1 MNLKMAKKL
10 LCIAV
15 AGMMFPL
22 AAQAADEDLQLK
34 IDKLSKEV
42 NDLKGAVKKVEDKSI
57 GKWLTIG
64 GEYRFR
70 VDSLH
75 GETAAYSDAIG
86 TMTNMVNGF
95 INSPNSVAGIPMG
108 ALGVNTPTGTA
119 FIMQGKAGSLFTPAQ
134 FNTILNQY
142 MPTAMYYG
150 FFGSPV
156 TASGAANSNYNSNL
170 GFDAAGS
177 LAGRLLSTY
186 FPAGTTAAQINT
198 QVNTMLST
206 PAGQAQLAGMIASP
220 LSATQAGMLQGTTL
234 TAQQSKVLA
243 TLQQKVMGTPAN
255 PGTLLQMMTPAQ
267 SQFFSMLGSNPQ
279 LQQLAFNMLM
289 QGFLGDPSVAGQ
301 ATFLKQQAA
310 YKPKNASLYTN
321 KFGLDLSAKPIQDIT
336 VHAKLGIYKAFGSQ
350 TDGASNDS
358 YFADRVGAFDGTIGH
373 IPTDSKLNVDRAYA
387 TWSNI
392 ADQPLWFSVGRRPS
406 TNGAPSNLRLN
417 KERPGN
423 GGTPALLVDYAFDGM
438 TIGYAPD
445 IDMLPGAYAKVC
457 YGRGFE
463 SGMTTPTNG
472 LNDTDMLG
480 IAILPIDT
488 DPLRVWLQWNRG
500 FDIFD
505 FPSMNNTI
513 FGNTAPAINLG
524 SIDWYGAGAMSTLKN
539 VGPGTLQLFGDLGL
553 SVTHPNSTV
562 SQNAGFQGLMSGE
575 FFAQDFAPKDHT
587 GWAVYAGVRY
597 DLPSKTKI
605 GFEFNHGSE
614 YWITFAPA
622 ADDMWT
628 SKVGTRGNVY
638 EPYII
643 QELNLKP
650 LSSYFAKAFVK
661 LGYQYYDFEYT
672 GSNNWVGAP
681 KKISEIQPTDLML
694 MAPVKSA
701 HNVYGTFEV
710 QF

>member
-1 MNLKMAKKL
+1 MKRGMAKKL

-15 AGMMFPL
+15 VGMMFPL

-42 NDLKGAVKKVEDKSI
+42 ADLKGSVKKVEDKSI

-75 GETAAYSDAIG
+75 GQTAAHSDAIG
-86 TMTNMVNGF
+86 TMMNMVNGF
-95 INSPNSVAGIPMG
+95 TAPATAGGVAGTNIGGAFTSPNA
-108 ALGVNTPTGTA
+108 TQ
-119 FIMQGKAGSLFTPAQ
+119 FIMQGKSGSLFTPAQ
-134 FNTILNQY
+134 FDIILNQY
-142 MPTAMYYG
+142 MPQAMYGGMQQLITTANPMQPYFAPG
-150 FFGSPV
+150 AAVPAAVLQATALTPQQQSILNTLSSKVMPTVMGMSAAPFGAPGMTV
-156 TASGAANSNYNSNL
+156 GQLFNSGAFSADQAKLLNNL
-170 GFDAAGS
+170 
-177 LAGRLLSTY
+177 
-186 FPAGTTAAQINT
+186 
-198 QVNTMLST
+198 
-206 PAGQAQLAGMIASP
+206 
-220 LSATQAGMLQGTTL
+220 
-234 TAQQSKVLA
+234 
-243 TLQQKVMGTPAN
+243 
-255 PGTLLQMMTPAQ
+255 
-267 SQFFSMLGSNPQ
+267 
-279 LQQLAFNMLM
+279 LM
-289 QGFLGDPSVAGQ
+289 QGFLGSNGAY
-301 ATFLKQQAA
+301 LQQNAA

-321 KFGLDLSAKPIQDIT
+321 KFGLDLTAKPIKDIT
-336 VHAKLGIYKAFGSQ
+336 VHARLGIYKAFGTQS
-350 TDGASNDS
+350 DS
-358 YFADRVGAFDGTIGH
+358 ATTGNFFADRVGAFDGTVGH

-392 ADQPLWFSVGRRPS
+392 ADQPVWFSVGRRPS
-406 TNGAPSNLRLN
+406 TNGVPAHLRLN
-417 KERPGN
+417 KTSPGST
-423 GGTPALLVDYAFDGM
+423 GTPALLVDYAFDGVVL
-438 TIGYAPD
+438 GYAPD
-445 IDMLPGAYAKVC
+445 IDMLPGASAKVC

-463 SGMTTPTNG
+463 SGMTTQTNG

-480 IAILPIDT
+480 ISVIPIDT

-500 FDIFD
+500 YDIFD
-505 FPSMNNTI
+505 FPSMNNTV

-524 SIDWYGAGAMSTLKN
+524 NIDWYGTGVLSTLKN
-539 VGPGTLQLFGDLGL
+539 VGPGTLQLFGDVGL
-553 SVTHPNSTV
+553 SVTHPNGNV

-575 FFAQDFAPKDHT
+575 FFAQDFAPKDRT
-587 GWAVYAGVRY
+587 GWAAYAGIRY

-605 GFEFNHGSE
+605 GFEFNHGSK
-614 YWITFAPA
+614 YWITFAPS

-628 SKVGTRGNVY
+628 SKLGTRGNVY
-638 EPYII
+638 EPYVI

-681 KKISEIQPTDLML
+681 QKISEIKPTDLML
-694 MAPVKSA
+694 MTPLKSA